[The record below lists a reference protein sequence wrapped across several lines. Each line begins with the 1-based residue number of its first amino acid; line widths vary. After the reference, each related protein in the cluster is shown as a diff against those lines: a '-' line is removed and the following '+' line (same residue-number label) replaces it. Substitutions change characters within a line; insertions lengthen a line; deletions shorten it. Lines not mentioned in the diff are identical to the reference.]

1 MDHSCYQGKKLPQD
15 SVASALL
22 LCAEML
28 GRVQIS
34 DECGGEEG
42 MYQVK
47 RGPDAVRV

>member
-1 MDHSCYQGKKLPQD
+1 M
-15 SVASALL
+15 ASALL

-34 DECGGEEG
+34 DEYDGEEG
-42 MYQVK
+42 MYKVK